1 MTKKELFE
9 TIKGKIYAFC
19 VINYDCMFIE
29 SIKLE
34 DSQIEELLTIINSI
48 TVDEEV

>member
-9 TIKGKIYAFC
+9 TIRGKIYAFC
-19 VINYDCMFIE
+19 IINYDNKYID

-34 DSQIEELLTIINSI
+34 DSQIDELMAIISSI